1 MSTPN
6 PNYKPDENTEPAF
19 PVFDS
24 EHYPH
29 YRGMTLRDWF
39 AGQAI
44 MGLCACPSL
53 SIPMEADWRE
63 FLSDQAFKVA
73 DAMMEAR
80 RKCT

>member
-1 MSTPN
+1 M
-6 PNYKPDENTEPAF
+6 ENNEQELAF
-19 PVFDS
+19 PGTDAGGFIS
-24 EHYPH
+24 T
-29 YRGMTLRDWF
+29 GMTLRDWF

-80 RKCT
+80 KKCT